1 MTPRLLDQRP
11 ISVLRVSELLYLQ
24 RAYLHGAKRRA
35 HAPVRNYLI
44 AKLCRHTALAIGL
57 ISVFD
62 RLVEWTTNFLL
73 AAENLHKVRIAI
85 GHQYGERSDASGSR
99 ELSFGISPRSNTK
112 GNTASRNLVSD
123 RKD

>member
-1 MTPRLLDQRP
+1 MIVTWSKEAR
-11 ISVLRVSELLYLQ
+11 
-24 RAYLHGAKRRA
+24 

-62 RLVEWTTNFLL
+62 RLVSGR
-73 AAENLHKVRIAI
+73 RILSWPQKI
-85 GHQYGERSDASGSR
+85 SIRPGSQSGHQYGERSDASGSK

-112 GNTASRNLVSD
+112 GNTASRRLVSD